1 MEQLTYNEAFAQL
14 EKLVHEVEDK
24 DIQLDALA
32 GKIKRANELIQFC
45 ERKLRVI
52 EEDVAKGNSAG

>member
-14 EKLVHEVEDK
+14 ERLVHEVEDK

-45 ERKLRVI
+45 EQKLRVI
-52 EEDVAKGNSAG
+52 EEDVVKGNSAG

>member
-32 GKIKRANELIQFC
+32 SKIKRANELIQFC
-45 ERKLRVI
+45 EQKLRGI
-52 EEDVAKGNSAG
+52 EKDIADSATV

>member
-14 EKLVHEVEDK
+14 ERLVHEVEDK

-32 GKIKRANELIQFC
+32 GKIERANELIQFC
-45 ERKLRVI
+45 EQKLRVI
-52 EEDVAKGNSAG
+52 EEDVVKGNSAG

>member
-45 ERKLRVI
+45 EQKLRGI
-52 EEDVAKGNSAG
+52 EKDIDDNKLM

>member
-45 ERKLRVI
+45 EQKLRKI
-52 EEDVAKGNSAG
+52 EADIDESI

>member
-1 MEQLTYNEAFAQL
+1 MEQLTYNEAFVQL

-45 ERKLRVI
+45 EQKLRTI
-52 EEDVAKGNSAG
+52 EKDIDDNKLM